1 MKQCPK
7 CGNTYTD
14 ETLSFCL
21 TDGAV
26 LEEIDG
32 PDTEPFPVSDTREQ
46 PAESTREN
54 ARVKI
59 DLSEREQ
66 PTAETVAET
75 SVGSEGVRKGINI
88 KIVVA
93 IIVALLFLTA
103 LTSTVAVYLFFI
115 NSNGNVALPPAAN
128 ANDNLEVEELK
139 DRIEE
144 LSNRLE
150 NGSNSGRTPED
161 EPEISPIPD
170 EDPENDEDPEYDEEV
185 IKRVNSPGDG
195 FLALRDRP
203 SASTGNRLAKI
214 PHGDIVV
221 MERCQENTETIGGRT
236 GRWCRIRWEQKTGWV
251 FDVWLTD

>member
-26 LEEIDG
+26 LEDLDG
-32 PDTEPFPVSDTREQ
+32 PDTEPI
-46 PAESTREN
+46 PASETKEN

-59 DLSEREQ
+59 DLSEREE
-66 PTAETVAET
+66 PTAEAVRGT
-75 SVGSEGVRKGINI
+75 SVGSEGGRKGLNI
-88 KIVVA
+88 KVVVA

-103 LTSTVAVYLFFI
+103 LTSAVAVYLFFI
-115 NSNGNVALPPAAN
+115 SSNGNAALSSAEN
-128 ANDNLEVEELK
+128 RTDNPEVEELK
-139 DRIEE
+139 ERIEE

-150 NGSNSGRTPED
+150 NGSDTEKTPDDYTIPTPVE
-161 EPEISPIPD
+161 EPPYD
-170 EDPENDEDPEYDEEV
+170 GDPEYDEEA

-203 SASTGNRLAKI
+203 SAKTGNRLAKI

-221 MERCQENTETIGGRT
+221 MESCQDNTETIGGRT
-236 GRWCRIRWEQKTGWV
+236 GRWCRIRWEGKTGWV
-251 FDVWLTD
+251 FDVWLID

>member
-26 LEEIDG
+26 LEELDG
-32 PDTEPFPVSDTREQ
+32 PDTEPIPASQTRQ
-46 PAESTREN
+46 N

-66 PTAETVAET
+66 PSAEPLGAT
-75 SVGSEGVRKGINI
+75 SVGSESGRSGVNI

-103 LTSTVAVYLFFI
+103 LTSAVGVYFFFI
-115 NSNGNVALPPAAN
+115 SSNGNSGLPESGN
-128 ANDNLEVEELK
+128 RSDNSEVEELK
-139 DRIEE
+139 QRIEE

-150 NGSNSGRTPED
+150 NGSDNSQNAEDDPPPTPET
-161 EPEISPIPD
+161 EPTYE
-170 EDPENDEDPEYDEEV
+170 EDPEYDEEV

-203 SASTGNRLAKI
+203 SASAGNRLAKI

-221 MERCQENTETIGGRT
+221 MEGCQSNTQTIGGRT
-236 GRWCRIRWEQKTGWV
+236 GRWCRVRWEGKTGWV

>member
-26 LEEIDG
+26 LDDLNG
-32 PDTEPFPVSDTREQ
+32 PDTEPI
-46 PAESTREN
+46 PAAETLDN

-59 DLSEREQ
+59 DIPDREQ
-66 PTAETVAET
+66 TTAGAVSGT
-75 SVGSEGVRKGINI
+75 SVGSGTARSGVNI

-93 IIVALLFLTA
+93 IIVTLLFLTA
-103 LTSTVAVYLFFI
+103 LTSTVAVYFFFI
-115 NSNGNVALPPAAN
+115 SSNGNAGLPAGEN
-128 ANDNLEVEELK
+128 KNDNPEVEELK
-139 DRIEE
+139 QRIEE

-150 NGSNSGRTPED
+150 NGSDADLDPE
-161 EPEISPIPD
+161 EVPLPIP
-170 EDPENDEDPEYDEEV
+170 EEEPPYDEDPEYDEEV

-203 SASTGNRLAKI
+203 SASSGERLAKI

-221 MERCQENTETIGGRT
+221 MESCQSNTQTIGGRT
-236 GRWCRIRWEQKTGWV
+236 GRWCRVRWEGRTGWV

>member
-26 LEEIDG
+26 LDDLDG
-32 PDTEPFPVSDTREQ
+32 PAKTEAFGAADTGDQSAPATRD
-46 PAESTREN
+46 N

-59 DLSEREQ
+59 DIPDREQ
-66 PTAETVAET
+66 TTAGAVSGK
-75 SVGSEGVRKGINI
+75 SVGSESGRSGINI

-103 LTSTVAVYLFFI
+103 LTSAVGVYFFFI
-115 NSNGNVALPPAAN
+115 SSNGNSGVPVSGN
-128 ANDNLEVEELK
+128 RNDNSEVEELK
-139 DRIEE
+139 QRIEE

-150 NGSNSGRTPED
+150 NDPGNSRSNG
-161 EPEISPIPD
+161 
-170 EDPENDEDPEYDEEV
+170 EDPPTTPKAETPGGEDPEYDEEV

-203 SASTGNRLAKI
+203 SASTGERLAKI

-221 MERCQENTETIGGRT
+221 MESCQANTQTIGGRT
-236 GRWCRIRWEQKTGWV
+236 GRWCRVRWEGRTGWV